1 MSFEVKEKLSK
12 RGERSWDIT
21 LYGAEYASIHTYI
34 NDPEYWFW
42 SCNSL
47 GVSRERLVDKKGDS
61 DTYESLCKHLKVK
74 IDTRIQ
80 KFQNLKHFI
89 NNDKSNI

>member
-21 LYGAEYASIHTYI
+21 LYGQEYASIHTYI
-34 NDPEYWFW
+34 HDPEYWFW

-47 GVSRERLVDKKGDS
+47 GVLRERLVDKKDS
-61 DTYESLCKHLKVK
+61 DTYEMLCRHVKVK
-74 IDTRIQ
+74 ISTRIQ
-80 KFQNLKHFI
+80 KLENLKHFI
-89 NNDKSNI
+89 SKEE